1 MSIFDSLLGSVD
13 DIAEKLGV
21 PADQAQ
27 SLVSGLKDK
36 LGEEGGDKMQAMQ
49 DLADEHGVSLDS
61 VKDMLGGEGE
71 GGFMDK
77 VTGFLD
83 KDGDGSV
90 IDDLGDMAKG
100 FFSKD

>member
-1 MSIFDSLLGSVD
+1 
-13 DIAEKLGV
+13 V
-21 PADQAQ
+21 PADQAE
-27 SLVSGLKDK
+27 SLLSGLKDK
-36 LGEEGGDKMQAMQ
+36 MGEEGGDKMQAMQ
-49 DLADEHGVSLDS
+49 DLADEHGVSVDS
-61 VKDMLGGEGE
+61 IQEMLSGDGS
-71 GGFMDK
+71 FMDK